1 MGSRRFVVDAATA
14 TALFVASSSVH
25 TIRSSAAVS
34 GWFEADI
41 EDGRFKGGSSLSGHL
56 EIPIKGLSSGNPI
69 IDREMRRRAGS
80 GRHLQ
85 IVGDIESTLE
95 IEATSAT
102 ITGTIGFFGE
112 SELVEGEIRLL
123 SGPRIAG
130 TGEFDV
136 RWWGFEPPKVLM
148 LRVDPI
154 ITVEIDLPLTYRT

>member
-1 MGSRRFVVDAATA
+1 MGSRRFVVDEATA
-14 TALFVASSSVH
+14 TASFLASSSVH

-34 GWFEADI
+34 GWFDADI
-41 EDGRFKGGSSLSGHL
+41 EGGRFGAASSISGHL
-56 EIPIKGLSSGNPI
+56 EIPVEGLSSGNPI

-80 GRHLQ
+80 DRHLQ

-95 IEATSAT
+95 IETTCAT
-102 ITGTIGFFGE
+102 ITGMIDFFGE

-130 TGEFDV
+130 IGEFDV
-136 RWWGFEPPKVLM
+136 RWWGFEPPKFLM

-154 ITVEIDLPLTYRT
+154 VTVEIDLPLSYNA